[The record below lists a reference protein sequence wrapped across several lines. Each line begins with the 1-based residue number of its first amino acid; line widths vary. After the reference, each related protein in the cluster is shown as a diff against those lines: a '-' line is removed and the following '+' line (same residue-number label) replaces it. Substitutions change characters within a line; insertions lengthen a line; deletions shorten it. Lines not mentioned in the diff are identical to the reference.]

1 MLYEV
6 RIPATCASV
15 FKVEANSEEE
25 AIDKVANGEVDEC
38 EPFQYHELDQDTNFW
53 GCRELN

>member
-38 EPFQYHELDQDTNFW
+38 EP
-53 GCRELN
+53 